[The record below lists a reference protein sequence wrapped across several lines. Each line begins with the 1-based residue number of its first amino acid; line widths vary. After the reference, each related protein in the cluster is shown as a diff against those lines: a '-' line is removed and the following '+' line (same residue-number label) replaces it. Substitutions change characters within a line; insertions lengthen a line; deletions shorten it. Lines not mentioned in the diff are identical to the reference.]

1 MKKPHVIALLTA
13 SFLAL
18 TSPATAA
25 APFDRATGGGT
36 IRFGDGTAQITVSA
50 QVPSAGDRLGAS
62 GNITFKLPG
71 EPAVHGTVD
80 CLRVEGID
88 ANLSGQLDDGR
99 FFRIGIRDTPSVGP
113 DEATIDITENPV
125 ECDVERVRQ
134 RILNGNFRVDD
145 N

>member
-1 MKKPHVIALLTA
+1 M
-13 SFLAL
+13 
-18 TSPATAA
+18 
-25 APFDRATGGGT
+25 
-36 IRFGDGTAQITVSA
+36 
-50 QVPSAGDRLGAS
+50 PSAGDRLEAS
-62 GNITFKLPG
+62 GNITFKLPR

-80 CLRVEGID
+80 CLPVEGID

-113 DEATIDITENPV
+113 DEATIDLTENPV

-145 N
+145 NCSDGPRKDLTLSACPNGPGEDSVYWA

>member
-13 SFLAL
+13 SFLGL

-36 IRFGDGTAQITVSA
+36 IRFGDGTAHITVSA
-50 QVPSAGDRLGAS
+50 HVPSAGDRLEAS
-62 GNITFKLPG
+62 GNITFELPG

-80 CLRVEGID
+80 CLHVEGID

-113 DEATIDITENPV
+113 DEATIDLTENPV